1 MACKTLLSKGIANLE
16 GLSHNPLH
24 SPVLNEPATLS
35 WLREKTNRQP
45 PRGVRK
51 KPLLLD
57 PFLQRKHDLN
67 KDNAIYWLRNRT
79 Q

>member
-1 MACKTLLSKGIANLE
+1 MAWKTLLSQGIVNLE
-16 GLSHNPLH
+16 GLFHNPLH
-24 SPVLNEPATLS
+24 SPVLNMPATLS
-35 WLREKTNRQP
+35 WRREKTNRQP
-45 PRGVRK
+45 PQRCK
-51 KPLLLD
+51 EKPLLLD